1 MGASYVR
8 REGAKARQEKMP
20 MKKIVSIAF
29 AVVAIS
35 AVLAGCSKPE
45 EAATPDA
52 GTSNTAPSGSE
63 TPTTPQ

>member
-1 MGASYVR
+1 
-8 REGAKARQEKMP
+8 

-35 AVLAGCSKPE
+35 AVLAGCSKSE
-45 EAATPDA
+45 EAAPA
-52 GTSNTAPSGSE
+52 EGTTNTAPSGSE

>member
-1 MGASYVR
+1 
-8 REGAKARQEKMP
+8 MP